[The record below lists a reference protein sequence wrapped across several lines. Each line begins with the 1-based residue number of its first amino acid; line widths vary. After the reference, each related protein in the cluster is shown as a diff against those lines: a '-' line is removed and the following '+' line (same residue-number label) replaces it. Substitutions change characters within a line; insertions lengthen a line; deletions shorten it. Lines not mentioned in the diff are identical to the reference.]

1 MLSSVVALD
10 MYMVVRETTRGV
22 PVESGKALNVAKGGG
37 GARITSTPKYF
48 VD

>member
-37 GARITSTPKYF
+37 GGKNNFNSKIF
-48 VD
+48 C